1 MHELSVTESLL
12 DMSLEEAQKAGAV
25 SIDEIRIVI
34 GDLTGISEECVRF
47 YFDIIKE
54 GTMAEHA
61 VLSFK
66 RIPAVFRCNSC
77 GHVFERERLAFN
89 CPVCNSPGV
98 LIDRGKEL
106 YIEGI
111 EVSYDGDKTG

>member
-12 DMSLEEAQKAGAV
+12 DMSVEEAEKAGAAH
-25 SIDEIRIVI
+25 IDEIKIVI

-47 YFDIIKE
+47 YFDIISE
-54 GTMAEHA
+54 GTIAEHA
-61 VLSFK
+61 RLSFK
-66 RIPAVFRCNSC
+66 RMPAVFRCSSC
-77 GHVFERERLAFN
+77 GHVFERERLAFS
-89 CPVCNSPGV
+89 CPVCGSPGV
-98 LIDRGKEL
+98 LIDSGKEL